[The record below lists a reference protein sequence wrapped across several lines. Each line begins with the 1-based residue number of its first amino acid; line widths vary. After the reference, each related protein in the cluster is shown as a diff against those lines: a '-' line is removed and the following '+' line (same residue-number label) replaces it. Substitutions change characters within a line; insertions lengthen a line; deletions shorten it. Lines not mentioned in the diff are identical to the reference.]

1 MDTIYMV
8 VLSDYDRH
16 EIWGYFDD
24 RDKANEC
31 CEFLNKKYPS
41 DYVENDDDDEFK
53 WQVEEYGLDT
63 TDYATE
69 IAKFDQQQKDI
80 RQQKL
85 EREKEDVLR
94 ALSSI
99 QARLDA
105 LNTELTQQKGND

>member
-1 MDTIYMV
+1 MDTIYIV

-24 RDKANEC
+24 RDKANDC
-31 CEFLNKKYPS
+31 CEFLNKRYPS
-41 DYVENDDDDEFK
+41 DYADDNDDEFK

-63 TDYATE
+63 TDYKTE
-69 IAKFDQQQKDI
+69 IENFDQQQKDI

-85 EREKEDVLR
+85 EREREDILR
-94 ALSSI
+94 ALESV

-105 LNTELTQQKGND
+105 INTELT